1 MSDFEIKCHN
11 CGTIITADDVMEKHL
26 AQQEKILED
35 KYKKKNNDEIKNKNQ
50 EIIEL
55 NKKIEDSKEDQEK
68 KIQQAQA
75 QGKAL
80 ALKESENTINELNKK
95 IEDSKEDQEKKI
107 QQAQAQGILNG
118 KNQSKE
124 ALDKIKKEK
133 EIENRRLQATID
145 KLQNAL
151 TQKSVEVQ
159 GEVQEEVIEDFISKN
174 FSGDTL
180 ETIKKGANGAD
191 SVLNIKVSNQDDII
205 GKILIESKNTK
216 EFSDSWINKLLEDVK
231 NINANCGIIITKS
244 LPKKNFDSSLGYQ
257 AYHGGLIF
265 VVEFKYALVNI
276 MMQMLRNHI
285 VNSFKINN
293 RGDESEEMKQLWNF
307 INSPAF
313 TTQFRLIYS
322 NMKKV
327 DSFADK
333 IDSTVRKTVADQ
345 KKAITS
351 VINGQKEIIL
361 SLVQSVGTDALP
373 KKLIEFD
380 ED

>member
-26 AQQEKILED
+26 AQQQKILED
-35 KYKKKNNDEIKNKNQ
+35 KYKKKNNDEIQNKNQ
-50 EIIEL
+50 EIKEL
-55 NKKIEDSKEDQEK
+55 NKKLEDSKEDQDK
-68 KIQQAQA
+68 KIKQAQ
-75 QGKAL
+75 
-80 ALKESENTINELNKK
+80 E
-95 IEDSKEDQEKKI
+95 
-107 QQAQAQGILNG
+107 QGILSG

-124 ALDKIKKEK
+124 ELDKIKKEK

-145 KLQNAL
+145 KLQNDL
-151 TQKSVEVQ
+151 TQKNVEVQ

-174 FSGDTL
+174 FSNDIL

-191 SVLNIKVSNQDDII
+191 SVLNIKASNQDDVI

-216 EFSDSWINKLLEDVK
+216 EFSDLWINKLLEDVK

-244 LPKKNFDSSLGYQ
+244 LPKKNFDTSLGYQ

-293 RGDESEEMKQLWNF
+293 KGDESEEMRQLWNF

-333 IDSTVRKTVADQ
+333 IDTTVRKTVADQ